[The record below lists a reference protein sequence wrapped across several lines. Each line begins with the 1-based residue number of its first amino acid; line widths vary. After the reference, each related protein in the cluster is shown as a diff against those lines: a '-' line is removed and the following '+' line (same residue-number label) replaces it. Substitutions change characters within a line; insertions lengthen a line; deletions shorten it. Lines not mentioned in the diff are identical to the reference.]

1 MMLAVLS
8 IVLLLG
14 PPEVVAD
21 DEAVL
26 GQADDH
32 ELVTS
37 RSGSLQRRLAEA
49 FPEAFIEGVD
59 IVWEPHDGWVSPEVL
74 AWWSRQ
80 IAEEDLSGISRT
92 AAESM
97 FAQID
102 RQDPMFSMLDRRKIC
117 AVVGASRNLLG
128 SQYGN
133 LIDAHKVV
141 FRINRAPTE
150 AFEEDVGERAT
161 HHVMWP
167 RSLEPGQYD
176 PEAFLLISPVTA
188 NNPGVLEQIVTLARH
203 ELGWDLERVRIIHP
217 EFVRYVH
224 QRWTGTRGSYPSTGF
239 ITLMLALHV
248 CDEVDVFGF
257 GADADGR
264 WDRYYEDVIEDPR
277 PFHPVDVEGEI
288 RNKLE
293 ESGLIKV
300 YRGSRP

>member
-1 MMLAVLS
+1 MLAGLS
-8 IVLLLG
+8 IVLLLLG

-21 DEAVL
+21 DEAVI
-26 GQADDH
+26 GPEDEH

-49 FPEAFIEGVD
+49 FPEAFVEGVD
-59 IVWEPHDGWVSPEVL
+59 ILWEPRDGWVSAAVL

-97 FAQID
+97 FGHID
-102 RQDPMFSMLDRRKIC
+102 RQDPMFSMPDRRKIC

-128 SQYGN
+128 SRYGD
-133 LIDAHKVV
+133 LIDAHNVV

-150 AFEEDVGERAT
+150 AFEADVGERAT

-176 PEAFLLISPVTA
+176 PDAFLLVSPVTA
-188 NNPGVLEQIVTLARH
+188 NNPGVLEQIVTLARD
-203 ELGWDLERVRIIHP
+203 ELGWNLERVRIIHP
-217 EFVRYVH
+217 EFVKYVH
-224 QRWTGTRGSYPSTGF
+224 ERWIGTQGSYPSTGF
-239 ITLMLALHV
+239 LTLMLALHV
-248 CDEVDVFGF
+248 CQEIDVFGF
-257 GADADGR
+257 GADANGR
-264 WDRYYEDVIEDPR
+264 WDRYYEDVVEDPR

-288 RNKLE
+288 RDRLE